1 MLLQHQLLE
10 LPEGPQVVVLA
21 DGLRR
26 LFGALKTSGMPAAQR
41 ATDVVLESAWL
52 PTMLLPAEQ
61 ALWSTARLQA
71 LLRHRLNDLYADVWD
86 PVDAWELQ
94 FDHRAGD
101 GQAVGY
107 GLAPSIKAAVL
118 DACAATNVRPACV
131 QPALAWQLR
140 RIDPSVRRASAAW
153 WLCVEQD
160 RSIVCGLQRG
170 RVAAMNAGAP
180 PLRDEAHAQRLAAV
194 EARRRGWPP
203 AHEPASFAG
212 WFAAADAT
220 ASPPVAARPTQALA

>member
-1 MLLQHQLLE
+1 MTIAAEGGPTPPTVPDAAARVLE
-10 LPEGPQVVVLA
+10 FTQVARPADLPLIINALSPEELAAGIARLGPRLPPAVIEHVVTH
-21 DGLRR
+21 GP
-26 LFGALKTSGMPAAQR
+26 PAAR
-41 ATDVVLESAWL
+41 RT
-52 PTMLLPAEQ
+52 
-61 ALWSTARLQA
+61 
-71 LLRHRLNDLYADVWD
+71 
-86 PVDAWELQ
+86 
-94 FDHRAGD
+94 
-101 GQAVGY
+101 
-107 GLAPSIKAAVL
+107 
-118 DACAATNVRPACV
+118 
-131 QPALAWQLR
+131 LAWQLR